1 MAVLEKESQRWAW
14 RRSRSQPGLAL
25 WGPSTGS
32 GSVCLLPSLHG
43 ASCWPLSPS
52 PANLRVSFPQP
63 EVGPRRP
70 RLLSVCCHLP
80 LITDFPRVLSW
91 PTLSPVSPLLTA
103 PGFCAWPHWLHPSA
117 SLFPPLPSLFCGEH
131 PDLTHILQQQETDL
145 RVWELTGAPRGPR

>member
-70 RLLSVCCHLP
+70 HLLSVCCHLP